1 MKGIKILA
9 KLAQYGWAYFIGSLF
24 TASTYNMK
32 GYSFCL
38 ICLDF
43 QVSVAY
49 QNNLIRR
56 LPYDFLTL

>member
-9 KLAQYGWAYFIGSLF
+9 KLAQYGWAYFISSLF

-32 GYSFCL
+32 GNSFCL

-43 QVSVAY
+43 SFCG
-49 QNNLIRR
+49 
-56 LPYDFLTL
+56 LPEPPYMKTS